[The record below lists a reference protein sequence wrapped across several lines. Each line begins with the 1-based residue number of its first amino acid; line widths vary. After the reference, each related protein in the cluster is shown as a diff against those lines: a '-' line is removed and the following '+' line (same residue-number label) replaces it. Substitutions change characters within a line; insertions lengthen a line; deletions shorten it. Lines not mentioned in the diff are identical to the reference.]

1 MAMTWLLVLAALYGG
16 PATAGERCAAPDE
29 DCSFV
34 AALLQQREGYGAKA
48 TGGLGGRFVEV
59 TSDHDA
65 GPGTLRAALEQAREG
80 PTWIRFASD
89 MTVVLDSQLRV
100 PSNTT
105 IDGRGKRVTLID
117 DGLGV
122 YGSRNV
128 ILTHLTIDGRLNR
141 LTQAVNVANGSRDVW
156 VDHMDLSRM
165 SDRLLNVKNGSTDVT
180 ISWTKF
186 HHSNKVMLLNNI
198 TSKNLFHNYERDS
211 IARVTLHHN
220 YFFNTVQRNPR
231 AQFGTFHLFNN
242 LVENWDFYGMSFSLE
257 AKALLEGN
265 IFKNH
270 SQRNCTE
277 PAFFPT
283 VHGID
288 VNYCR
293 YISIAPE
300 RSALG
305 NGESDRKAYEQ
316 RKSQYGYTRGYKA
329 FLRVKDN
336 QYLGDAKPVLQDYRP
351 ELVPTPP
358 YCYGY
363 EKPTQDL
370 VDKIRKFAGN
380 PPVEAPLPAPRDGNN
395 RQRDSGSSQKRVGP
409 GGNSRVLSEG
419 GRHARDPRRRRRH
432 LSDMGR
438 KTQALC
444 WRSLV
449 YSG

>member
-1 MAMTWLLVLAALYGG
+1 MLARKKVMAWLAALVALYGSAAVADEQCG
-16 PATAGERCAAPDE
+16 APTQQCA
-29 DCSFV
+29 FV
-34 AALLQQREGYGAKA
+34 SELLQQREGYGAKA
-48 TGGLGGRFVEV
+48 TGGLGGRFIEV
-59 TSDHDA
+59 TSDQDS
-65 GPGTLRAALEQAREG
+65 GPGTLRAALKQAKKG

-89 MTVVLDSQLRV
+89 MTIVLESQLRV

-105 IDGRGKRVTLID
+105 IDGRGKRVALID

-122 YGSRNV
+122 YGVQNV

-186 HHSNKVMLLNNI
+186 HNSNKVMLLNNI
-198 TSKNLFHNYERDS
+198 TSKDLFHNYERDA

-257 AKALLEGN
+257 AKALVEGN
-265 IFKNH
+265 IFNNDA
-270 SQRNCTE
+270 QRKCVE
-277 PAFFPT
+277 PEFFPT
-283 VHGID
+283 VEGIN

-293 YISIAPE
+293 YIPIAPQ

-305 NGESDRKAYEQ
+305 NGESDRGAYEK
-316 RKSQYGYTRGYKA
+316 RKDEHGYTRDYKA
-329 FLRVKDN
+329 FLRLKDN
-336 QYLGDAKPVLQDYRP
+336 LYLGDAKPVLQDYRP
-351 ELVPTPP
+351 DAVPAPP

-363 EKPTQDL
+363 EKATPEL
-370 VDKIRKFAGN
+370 AEKIRKFAGN
-380 PPVEAPLPAPRDGNN
+380 TSGDTPLP
-395 RQRDSGSSQKRVGP
+395 Q
-409 GGNSRVLSEG
+409 SRTG
-419 GRHARDPRRRRRH
+419 AGCPP
-432 LSDMGR
+432 
-438 KTQALC
+438 
-444 WRSLV
+444 
-449 YSG
+449 